1 MESEILKV
9 ITQGAIDYFA
19 MVGRQPAIIHP
30 AYLENP
36 RSTPVDDF
44 SAVIGI
50 SGRYRGCVYF
60 TAPRGLLAP
69 LLTKLGEPNVE
80 DQFCADLAGEISNT
94 IAGNAR
100 KQLGAGFMISVPLLI
115 KGRPDEMQFPKGI
128 DCFVVPIEWAGQRA
142 RLVFAIRQEEAA

>member
-9 ITQGAIDYFA
+9 ITQGATDYFG
-19 MVGRQPAIIHP
+19 MVGGSPAVIHP
-30 AYLENP
+30 AYLEAPN
-36 RSTPVDDF
+36 STPVDDF

-60 TAPRGLLAP
+60 TAPRAMLSP
-69 LLTKLGEPNVE
+69 LLKRLGENSGD
-80 DQFCADLAGEISNT
+80 DQLCADLAGEISNT

-100 KQLGAGFMISVPLLI
+100 KHLGAGFMISVPLLL
-115 KGRPDEMQFPKGI
+115 KGRPAEVQFPKGV
-128 DCFVVPIEWAGQRA
+128 DCFVVPIEWELHRA

>member
-9 ITQGAIDYFA
+9 ITQGATDYFA
-19 MVGRQPAIIHP
+19 QVGGQPALTHP

-36 RSTPVDDF
+36 KSTPVDDF
-44 SAVIGI
+44 SALIGI

-60 TAPRGLLAP
+60 TAPRALLKP
-69 LLTKLGEPNVE
+69 LLEKLGERTHE
-80 DQFCADLAGEISNT
+80 DSLYADLAGEISNT

-100 KQLGAGFMISVPLLI
+100 RQLGAGFMISVPILL
-115 KGRPDEMQFPKGI
+115 KGRPDELQFPRGV

>member
-9 ITQGAIDYFA
+9 ITQGATDYFA
-19 MVGRQPAIIHP
+19 QVGGQPALTHP

-36 RSTPVDDF
+36 KSTPVDDF
-44 SAVIGI
+44 SALIGI

-60 TAPRGLLAP
+60 TAPRALLTP
-69 LLTKLGEPNVE
+69 LLERLGERTRE
-80 DQFCADLAGEISNT
+80 DSRYADLAGEISNT

-100 KQLGAGFMISVPLLI
+100 RQLGAGFMISVPILLR
-115 KGRPDEMQFPKGI
+115 GRPDELQFPRGV
-128 DCFVVPIEWAGQRA
+128 DCFVVPIEWGGQRA